1 MAVGTRMNLELIENE
16 PQYFEFIRRLRN
28 HPQLRIGFIQ
38 QDEISVVNHA
48 NYMLKYS
55 NNYFIC
61 LLSGAPIGFIGVID
75 NDIRLAV
82 DPSFQNL
89 GVARFMVEEIVK
101 IYPTAQAKVKVTNL
115 ASMKLFQSLNFTGE
129 FVIFTQPNSSK

>member
-1 MAVGTRMNLELIENE
+1 VAVGNKMNLELIEND

-55 NNYFIC
+55 TNYFIC
-61 LLSGAPIGFIGVID
+61 LLSGVPIGFIGVID
-75 NDIRLAV
+75 DDIRLAV

-115 ASMKLFQSLNFTGE
+115 ASMKLFQSLNFTEE

>member
-1 MAVGTRMNLELIENE
+1 MAVGKEVNFELIENE
-16 PQYFEFIRRLRN
+16 PQYFEFIRKLRN

-38 QDEISVVNHA
+38 QDEISVLNHA

-55 NNYFIC
+55 TNYFIC

-75 NDIRLAV
+75 DDIRLAV
-82 DPSFQNL
+82 EPSFQNL

-101 IYPTAQAKVKVTNL
+101 IYPTAQAKVKVTNS
-115 ASMKLFQSLNFTGE
+115 ASMRLFQSLNFTEE

>member
-1 MAVGTRMNLELIENE
+1 MAVGKEVNFELIENE
-16 PQYFEFIRRLRN
+16 PQYFEFIRQLRN

-38 QDEISVVNHA
+38 QDEISVLNHA

-55 NNYFIC
+55 TNYFIC

-75 NDIRLAV
+75 DDIRLAV
-82 DPSFQNL
+82 EPSFQNL

-115 ASMKLFQSLNFTGE
+115 ASMGLFQSLNFTEE

>member
-1 MAVGTRMNLELIENE
+1 MAVGNKMNLELIANE

-55 NNYFIC
+55 TNYFIC

-115 ASMKLFQSLNFTGE
+115 ASMKLFQSLNFSEE
-129 FVIFTQPNSSK
+129 FVIFTQPNTSK